1 MTDIDPIE
9 AALQQLLQERADLD
23 TVIAGLQKRLGKAS
37 VDVTASA
44 HSGLLTASA
53 RPLSSASVYRG
64 DFFNL
69 SVTAAAAKLLKR
81 VGRQLKTPEI
91 LAALKQAE
99 FQIKSKTPRAT
110 IYTSLRRS
118 KDFVKVA
125 PDTWDLS
132 ERHPEAA
139 RTKEQERQDAKTAQ
153 MIKPRKRRK
162 PVTVAKDEAVEGLK
176 VA

>member
-37 VDVTASA
+37 VDVTAST
-44 HSGLLTASA
+44 HSGLLTATA
-53 RPLSSASVYRG
+53 RPLASASVYRG

-69 SVTAAAAKLLKR
+69 SVTAAAEKLLKR

-91 LAALKQAE
+91 LSALKQAE
-99 FQIKSKTPRAT
+99 FEIKSKTPRAT

-132 ERHPEAA
+132 ERHPDAA
-139 RTKEQERQDAKTAQ
+139 RTKEQERQAKAAKTKQ
-153 MIKPRKRRK
+153 QKRK
-162 PVTVAKDEAVEGLK
+162 TVKAVKAEVVEGLK